1 MKRMTKLLSLALSAV
16 LLTAAVSGCAKIEQ
30 TGGDGKT
37 VVIGA
42 DTDLKTLD
50 PGMMYEV
57 YGNLVT
63 YAAYDMLFRVKGE
76 DMANPQPSIATEDWT
91 LDDTRTLYTFPIREG
106 VKFSSGNE
114 LTAKDVV
121 FSIQRVQGMTASSNQ
136 AHVAGIESVT
146 APDDHTVVIKL
157 KAPDASFLTKLAS
170 NAFCILDSETVK
182 ANGGTTE
189 KDKDT
194 ATEWLNSH
202 SAGSGP
208 FVLES
213 WTPKDQLVLTKNKD
227 YWGETG
233 NVEKVI
239 IKEVPDANTQIQML
253 QNDEIQV
260 ALSVNQDNVAT
271 LEGKEGIA
279 IKTATSAVCTFLMM
293 NNDPAIGKEMAN
305 PKVQQAVRYALDYE
319 GLKKLA
325 GGNATLP
332 LSIIPQGFVG
342 AMNRPDN
349 YQDIEK
355 AKALMK
361 EAGYEN
367 GFSVELTVAN
377 AVTEGL
383 QWTTLAQKIQ
393 SDLKV
398 IGIDVQLKTVEMT
411 IMLDPYRKGELPFLV
426 MYWTPDYYDINN
438 QLEFLPGRS
447 IAQRAKWSAE
457 GHEDMLALGDKITSE
472 SDAAKRAEYSKELQE
487 LMAEDCP
494 YAFLLQHPKTYAL
507 SSKLQNV
514 AYNDLCKIQL
524 AELSV
529 A

>member
-1 MKRMTKLLSLALSAV
+1 
-16 LLTAAVSGCAKIEQ
+16 
-30 TGGDGKT
+30 
-37 VVIGA
+37 
-42 DTDLKTLD
+42 
-50 PGMMYEV
+50 
-57 YGNLVT
+57 
-63 YAAYDMLFRVKGE
+63 
-76 DMANPQPSIATEDWT
+76 
-91 LDDTRTLYTFPIREG
+91 
-106 VKFSSGNE
+106 
-114 LTAKDVV
+114 
-121 FSIQRVQGMTASSNQ
+121 
-136 AHVAGIESVT
+136 
-146 APDDHTVVIKL
+146 
-157 KAPDASFLTKLAS
+157 
-170 NAFCILDSETVK
+170 
-182 ANGGTTE
+182 
-189 KDKDT
+189 
-194 ATEWLNSH
+194 
-202 SAGSGP
+202 
-208 FVLES
+208 
-213 WTPKDQLVLTKNKD
+213 
-227 YWGETG
+227 
-233 NVEKVI
+233 
-239 IKEVPDANTQIQML
+239 
-253 QNDEIQV
+253 
-260 ALSVNQDNVAT
+260 
-271 LEGKEGIA
+271 
-279 IKTATSAVCTFLMM
+279 
-293 NNDPAIGKEMAN
+293 
-305 PKVQQAVRYALDYE
+305 
-319 GLKKLA
+319 
-325 GGNATLP
+325 
-332 LSIIPQGFVG
+332 
-342 AMNRPDN
+342 
-349 YQDIEK
+349 
-355 AKALMK
+355 MK

>member
-1 MKRMTKLLSLALSAV
+1 M
-16 LLTAAVSGCAKIEQ
+16 
-30 TGGDGKT
+30 
-37 VVIGA
+37 
-42 DTDLKTLD
+42 
-50 PGMMYEV
+50 
-57 YGNLVT
+57 
-63 YAAYDMLFRVKGE
+63 
-76 DMANPQPSIATEDWT
+76 
-91 LDDTRTLYTFPIREG
+91 
-106 VKFSSGNE
+106 
-114 LTAKDVV
+114 
-121 FSIQRVQGMTASSNQ
+121 
-136 AHVAGIESVT
+136 
-146 APDDHTVVIKL
+146 
-157 KAPDASFLTKLAS
+157 
-170 NAFCILDSETVK
+170 
-182 ANGGTTE
+182 
-189 KDKDT
+189 
-194 ATEWLNSH
+194 
-202 SAGSGP
+202 
-208 FVLES
+208 
-213 WTPKDQLVLTKNKD
+213 
-227 YWGETG
+227 
-233 NVEKVI
+233 I

-293 NNDPAIGKEMAN
+293 NNDLAIGKEMAN